1 MHTKS
6 TGKQVS
12 IHTDAYIEAS
22 LLLTEAVLSGRMR
35 KTSLVGPG
43 LLESLLPLSDLCV
56 QALLGHRHLPDNHRD
71 AICYGYNNSIFII
84 AFSDMYALHVLL
96 IVDMI

>member
-12 IHTDAYIEAS
+12 VHTDAYIEAS

-43 LLESLLPLSDLCV
+43 LLESLLPLSDLFV
-56 QALLGHRHLPDNHRD
+56 QTLLGHRHLPDNHRN
-71 AICYGYNNSIFII
+71 AICYGYNTFYFHDSLF
-84 AFSDMYALHVLL
+84 
-96 IVDMI
+96 